1 MYEELYQAWKRE
13 KENRKLQVLPNDF
26 YSVVSLYMKG
36 LSEEQRMLDEHSVK
50 TRLLA
55 EELKYARRLISD
67 LLYLR
72 SRKILQETFIEGAKL
87 DGILTVEEEVL
98 CANIAS
104 FFKAFDKLAA
114 AIISG
119 RQPKVGETALAKPKK
134 ILVRFLREIPA
145 IIGTDMK
152 TYGPFK
158 PEDIAGL
165 PMENVDALLKQGIVV
180 KLEVEE

>member
-1 MYEELYQAWKRE
+1 MYDELYQAWKRE
-13 KENRKLQVLPNDF
+13 KENRKLQALPDDF
-26 YSVVSLYMKG
+26 YSVISLYIKG
-36 LSEEQRMLDEHSVK
+36 LTEEQRMLDEQSVK

-72 SRKILQETFIEGAKL
+72 SQKILQETLIEGAKL
-87 DGILTVEEEVL
+87 GDILTTEEEVL
-98 CANIAS
+98 FANIAPS
-104 FFKAFDKLAA
+104 FKAYDKLTA
-114 AIISG
+114 AIVGG
-119 RQPKVGETALAKPKK
+119 RKPQVEEATLAKPKK

-165 PMENVDALLKQGIVV
+165 PMENVEALLKQGVVV
-180 KLEVEE
+180 KLEAEE